1 MKIYPFVNWS
11 HYSQRIMTFRCRH
24 LYSDRQINLS
34 LNLFAELKDWTLVF
48 QRYMLDHDSLT
59 CYQYV
64 DRFLR
69 YKFLEQLFVY
79 TKRHND

>member
-1 MKIYPFVNWS
+1 
-11 HYSQRIMTFRCRH
+11 
-24 LYSDRQINLS
+24 

-79 TKRHND
+79 TKWHNY

>member
-1 MKIYPFVNWS
+1 
-11 HYSQRIMTFRCRH
+11 MTFRCRH

-59 CYQYV
+59 CYPYV

-79 TKRHND
+79 TKWHNY